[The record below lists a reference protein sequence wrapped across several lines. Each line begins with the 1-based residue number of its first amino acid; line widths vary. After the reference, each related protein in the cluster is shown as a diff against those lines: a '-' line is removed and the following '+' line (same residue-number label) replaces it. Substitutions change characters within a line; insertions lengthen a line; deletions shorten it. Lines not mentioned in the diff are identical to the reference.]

1 MDAARARYPLVQL
14 PTSLHRLNRLSQHTG
29 LDLWIKRDDLTGLAL
44 GGNKGR
50 KLEYL
55 IADALT
61 EDADTVVTCG
71 SSQSNFI
78 RQLGA
83 ACAITGLRCAAAVMD
98 HPAEPG
104 YETQVPAEAEQGN
117 WLLDDLLGVDLRLM
131 KNGTWDQLA
140 DGANDLAKELENE
153 GRRVYRIPVG
163 GSSVL
168 GAYAFFQAAQ
178 ELNWADQFDALVTA
192 SSSGST
198 QVGLAYAFYG
208 APPRVIGMACDPEPE
223 LKDDLTKLAYE
234 LEQIMEMNR
243 PIDGRYLEL
252 NFNHV
257 GAGYGIPDQST
268 WEAIET
274 MAQLE
279 GIFLDPVYSG
289 KAFAGLLSMA
299 KARELRKRVLFWHT
313 GGIPA
318 LFAYKND
325 YYRTWAQKPK

>member
-1 MDAARARYPLVQL
+1 MEAPTARFPLVQL
-14 PTSLHRLNRLSQHTG
+14 PTPLHRLNRLSQHTG

-55 IADALT
+55 IADALN
-61 EDADTVVTCG
+61 EDADTIVTCG

-78 RQLGA
+78 RQVGA
-83 ACAITGLRCAAAVMD
+83 ACAMTGLHCSAAVMD

-104 YETQVPAEAEQGN
+104 FETEVPAEAEQGN
-117 WLLDDLLGVDLRLM
+117 WLLDDLLGVDLKLLS
-131 KNGTWDQLA
+131 NGTWDELAAGAEQLA
-140 DGANDLAKELENE
+140 QELESQ
-153 GRRVYRIPVG
+153 GRKVYRIPVG

-178 ELNWADQFDALVTA
+178 ELNWTDQFDALVTA

-208 APPRVIGMACDPEPE
+208 APPRVVGVACDPEPE
-223 LKDDLTKLAYE
+223 LKDDLTKLANE
-234 LEQIMEMNR
+234 LELILEMNR

-252 NFNHV
+252 IFDHV
-257 GAGYGIPDQST
+257 GPGYGIPDQKT
-268 WEAIET
+268 WEAIEI

-289 KAFAGLLSMA
+289 KAFACLLEMA

-313 GGIPA
+313 GGVPA

-325 YYRTWAQKPK
+325 YYRQMG